1 MLPVVTITAAICYHV
16 SNPST
21 EYSRATWTVRDWAP
35 LSATFAGCRGRRLL
49 TPLSAETT
57 LPHRRW
63 RRRRVDTRLPP
74 IIIGLVCFA
83 NAPTLDKLLP
93 CFVDVFTISYCDQ
106 SNLVDSVALCGE
118 MNPITHLCSTTQSVN
133 KWMYNY
139 EQTICVELPTSADCV
154 TPLAFAAECRAAAAP
169 SGRRYR
175 SISPAHRAHSSK
187 PAAAVC
193 SGRWMGKTD
202 GQTNRQKDGHH
213 NVRPCRVL
221 YEQCQKLTDL
231 RFLLV
236 RTTYM

>member
-21 EYSRATWTVRDWAP
+21 VYSRATWTVRDWAP

-139 EQTICVELPTSADCV
+139 EQTSLRWASHVSWLRDTARIC
-154 TPLAFAAECRAAAAP
+154 
-169 SGRRYR
+169 
-175 SISPAHRAHSSK
+175 
-187 PAAAVC
+187 
-193 SGRWMGKTD
+193 RWMPCCCSAQRPPVSIDISCPPGPQQQTRSGGMQRSMDGKDRRTD
-202 GQTNRQKDGHH
+202 KQTEG
-213 NVRPCRVL
+213 
-221 YEQCQKLTDL
+221 
-231 RFLLV
+231 
-236 RTTYM
+236 RTP